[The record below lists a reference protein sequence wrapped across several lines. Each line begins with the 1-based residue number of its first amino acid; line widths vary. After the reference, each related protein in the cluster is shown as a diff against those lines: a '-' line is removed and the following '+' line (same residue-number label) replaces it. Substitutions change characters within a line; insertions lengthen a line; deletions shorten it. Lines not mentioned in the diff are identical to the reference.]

1 MSILIPLKF
10 NADFVAKLIDKFVR
24 DIRLKLLITDFR
36 LLNLWI
42 QVEFGFS
49 SAVSCKEIIEYA
61 FEHIDVITTQTHYKI
76 VINPI
81 TYYPGTSIRLI
92 TLLKTI
98 NYGTR
103 HFKGIPIIADE
114 CKLLNNNLDDL
125 YTQYE
130 FTGMVF

>member
-61 FEHIDVITTQTHYKI
+61 LEHIDVITTQTHYKI